1 MDILSIAKNLLSSNI
16 VNTVSKDTGEKKND
30 VQNVLQSALPDVVSN
45 LISNNSP
52 TKVTTVKK
60 GGNSLELLGSNI
72 NDILAKI
79 TKTLGISKEQ
89 VLSILTSA
97 LPLIVE
103 AFTNLV
109 STDTSKKKKTSKKT
123 SGSLDLADIASNLM
137 SNASDGLDLGDIAS
151 ALFSSNS
158 AAKKPTTKKTTTK
171 KSTAKKT
178 TAAKKTSKTS
188 STAKKST
195 AKKTTKKK

>member
-45 LISNNSP
+45 LISNNSS

-158 AAKKPTTKKTTTK
+158 AAKKSTTKKTTTK
-171 KSTAKKT
+171 KTTAKKT

-188 STAKKST
+188 STAKKTT